1 MRISVSMIVLNE
13 ERNIG
18 RALASCSFADEIV
31 VVDGGSGDLTTEIL
45 ERDRR
50 VVLVR
55 RPWGGHFG
63 DQRQA
68 SLDRCT
74 GDWVIRLDADEA
86 FSEEFERGI
95 RGFLDNLPPD
105 VAAITIR
112 QCNLVGSESFYSKA
126 YDDYEGAP
134 RIWRNRPEVRW
145 EGHIHEHPA
154 GIEGKVVP
162 IDAYV
167 VHYGF
172 LDWNRYGEKG
182 SFYSEIPG
190 SGFGSREDL
199 VFREYDIQ
207 PRPPRSAVGNLVPP
221 YTVEKEHDRSG
232 LPRVAI
238 VRGPNLNPW
247 EMQNYEPLSG
257 EFDLT
262 AYTTTTPNFD
272 ISLVALPVV
281 KVPSDPEH
289 PGYMKGLE
297 FALFDADLIY
307 SADTTWL
314 FSYQAGVIREKFG
327 KKLVCLQW
335 ENIPFAY
342 EESKEMREMKAVV
355 RRRADHFVA
364 VTERAREALILEG
377 VDRGRITVI
386 PMGIDTERFRPDEAL
401 REACRKELGIDRD
414 EKVVLF
420 TGRMVWEK
428 GVYDFVHAAKLA
440 HASAGKSP
448 VRFVMVGKGPE
459 RDAVMAR
466 AGEIGI
472 GKLFLFIEGYPY
484 DRMRDLYNA
493 ADVFVLPSISM
504 RMWKEQF
511 GMVLVEAMACGTPVV
526 STTSGSIPEVVG
538 NAGILVPAND
548 PGELAGAIALLC
560 SADEMRDE
568 LGRKGRAR
576 AVEGFDSKTVA
587 KRMGEVFKMVL
598 EGSAPPPDSPRHRE
612 IVSPPTPSNHFAAA
626 DTLPGAG
633 ASAAPAPVMPN
644 PGDEPREEA
653 TKDRG
658 YFQQE
663 RREIEAMV
671 PAGAS
676 RILDIG
682 CGEGMLGRILLQKGA
697 AEVVGI
703 EADPAVARRA
713 KENLS
718 RVLQGDVESLVLPFE
733 DGYFDCI
740 VLADVLEHL
749 KDPLSTMIRLQRYLS
764 DSGTIV
770 ASIPNVRFFEV
781 IRRLAEGRWEYE
793 EFGILDKTHLRFFT
807 KKEIEVLFLQA
818 GLELTGISENLS
830 PIYFTLPSAHSGDVS
845 FGRVTLHG
853 LTREETKDLFVI
865 QYLLVARKADSEAS
879 GRDRRVSAALESG
892 DLESARSTLEEFLEE
907 HPLDADALL
916 RHSEICS
923 RLGRRDEAIA
933 DLDKVL
939 LFHPGR
945 KGAFERKAALAP
957 APLAQG

>member
-1 MRISVSMIVLNE
+1 MIVLNE

-31 VVDGGSGDLTTEIL
+31 VVDGGSGDHTTEIL

-50 VVLVR
+50 VVLVGR
-55 RPWGGHFG
+55 QWDGHFG
-63 DQRQA
+63 NQRQA

-74 GDWVIRLDADEA
+74 GSWVIRLDADEA

-95 RGFLDNLPPD
+95 RGVLESLPPD
-105 VAAITIR
+105 VAACAIR
-112 QCNLVGSESFYSKA
+112 QCNLVGNESFYAKA
-126 YDDYEGAP
+126 YDNYEDFP

-145 EGHIHEHPA
+145 EGHIHERPA
-154 GIEGKVVP
+154 GIEGKVVS

-182 SFYSEIPG
+182 TCYSQIPG

-207 PRPPRSAVGNLVPP
+207 PRPPRSAVGNLVPT
-221 YTVEKEHDRSG
+221 YTVENELCRSRR
-232 LPRVAI
+232 PRVAI

-257 EFDLT
+257 DFDLT

-272 ISLVALPVV
+272 ISRVALPVV

-297 FALFDADLIY
+297 FALFDTDLIY

-342 EESKEMREMKAVV
+342 EESKEMREMKAAV

-364 VTERAREALILEG
+364 VTERAREALVLEG
-377 VDRGRITVI
+377 VDPGRITVI
-386 PMGIDTERFRPDEAL
+386 PMGIDTERFRPDKSL
-401 REACRKELGIDRD
+401 RVSCRKELGISPD
-414 EKVVLF
+414 ECAVLF

-428 GVYDFVHAAKLA
+428 GVFDFVHAAKLA
-440 HASAGKSP
+440 QASAGKAP

-466 AGEIGI
+466 AEEIGI
-472 GKLFLFIEGYPY
+472 EKSFLFIEGYPY

-493 ADVFVLPSISM
+493 ADIFVLPSISM

-538 NAGILVPAND
+538 DAGILVPAND

-560 SADEMRDE
+560 SSDEMREE

-576 AVEGFDSKTVA
+576 AVERFDSRTVA
-587 KRMGEVFKMVL
+587 KRVGELFSKVL
-598 EGSAPPPDSPRHRE
+598 EGSSRPADALRRRDAAPPPA
-612 IVSPPTPSNHFAAA
+612 PSSRCAAVG
-626 DTLPGAG
+626 TLPGPVSG
-633 ASAAPAPVMPN
+633 GSPAPVIPD
-644 PGDEPREEA
+644 PGDAPREEV

-671 PAGAS
+671 PAGAL
-676 RILDIG
+676 RILDVG

-703 EADPAVARRA
+703 EADLDVARRA
-713 KENLS
+713 QGNLS
-718 RVLQGDVESLVLPFE
+718 RVLHGDVESLALPFE

-749 KDPLSTMIRLQRYLS
+749 KNPLSTMTSLQRYLS
-764 DSGTIV
+764 ASGTIV
-770 ASIPNVRFFEV
+770 ASIPNVRFFDV
-781 IRRLAEGRWEYE
+781 IGRLAEGRWEYQ

-807 KKEIEVLFLQA
+807 KKEIEVLFRQA
-818 GLELTGISENLS
+818 GLEVTGMSENLS
-830 PIYFTLPSAHSGDVS
+830 RVYDTLPAAHSGDVS

-853 LTREETKDLFVI
+853 LTREEVKDLFVF
-865 QYLLVARKADSEAS
+865 QYLIVAHRADSEAI
-879 GRDRRVSAALESG
+879 GRNRRVSAALASG
-892 DLESARSTLEEFLEE
+892 DHESARSILEKFLEE

-923 RLGRRDEAIA
+923 RLGRREEAFA
-933 DLDKVL
+933 NLDKIL
-939 LFHPGR
+939 LFEPHH
-945 KGAFERKAALAP
+945 KEALDLRTELQQALLP
-957 APLAQG
+957 NEG

>member
-1 MRISVSMIVLNE
+1 MRIAVSMIVLNE
-13 ERNIG
+13 ERNIA

-31 VVDGGSGDLTTEIL
+31 VVDGGSGDRTTEIL

-55 RPWGGHFG
+55 RPWDGHFG

-95 RGFLDNLPPD
+95 RGVLESLPPD
-105 VAAITIR
+105 VAACTIR

-154 GIEGKVVP
+154 GFEGKVVS

-182 SFYSEIPG
+182 SFYSKIPG

-207 PRPPRSAVGNLVPP
+207 PRPPRSAVGSRVPA
-221 YTVEKEHDRSG
+221 YTVEKEHRRSG

-272 ISLVALPVV
+272 ISRVALPVV
-281 KVPSDPEH
+281 KVPSDPSH

-297 FALFDADLIY
+297 FALFDTDLIY

-314 FSYQAGVIREKFG
+314 FSYQASVIREKFG

-342 EESKEMREMKAVV
+342 EESNEMREQKAAV

-364 VTERAREALILEG
+364 TTERAREALVLEG
-377 VDRGRITVI
+377 VDPARITVI
-386 PMGIDTERFRPDEAL
+386 PMGIDTEWFRPDDTL
-401 REACRKELGIDRD
+401 RDSCRQGLGISRD
-414 EKVVLF
+414 ERVVLF

-440 HASAGKSP
+440 HASAGKAP

-466 AGEIGI
+466 AEEIGI
-472 GKLFLFIEGYPY
+472 AKLFLFIEGYPY

-493 ADVFVLPSISM
+493 ADIFVLPSISM

-511 GMVLVEAMACGTPVV
+511 GMVLAEAMACGTAVV
-526 STTSGSIPEVVG
+526 STTSGSISEVVG
-538 NAGILVPAND
+538 DAGILVPAND

-560 SADEMRDE
+560 SADELRDE

-576 AVEGFDSKTVA
+576 AVERFDSRTVA
-587 KRMGEVFKMVL
+587 KRVGEVFGKVL
-598 EGSAPPPDSPRHRE
+598 KGPARPAEFHRSRDVAPPPAPTNPR
-612 IVSPPTPSNHFAAA
+612 AAA
-626 DTLPGAG
+626 DTLPGPRAD
-633 ASAAPAPVMPN
+633 AAPIPVMAN
-644 PGDEPREEA
+644 PGDEPRQEA
-653 TKDRG
+653 PKDRG

-663 RREIEAMV
+663 RKEIQAMV

-703 EADPAVARRA
+703 EADPAVAQRA
-713 KENLS
+713 QENLS
-718 RVLQGDVESLVLPFE
+718 RVLQGDVESLDLPFE
-733 DGYFDCI
+733 NGYFDCI

-749 KDPLSTMIRLQRYLS
+749 KDPLATMIMLQRYLS

-770 ASIPNVRFFEV
+770 ASIPNVRFFDV
-781 IRRLAEGRWEYE
+781 IRRLADGRWEYR

-830 PIYFTLPSAHSGDVS
+830 PLYDTLPSAHSGDVS
-845 FGRVTLHG
+845 FGRVTIHG
-853 LTREETKDLFVI
+853 LTREETKDLFVF
-865 QYLLVARKADSEAS
+865 QYLIVARKADSEAR
-879 GRDRRVSAALESG
+879 GRDRRVSAALASG
-892 DLESARSTLEEFLEE
+892 DLESARSMLEEFLEE

-916 RHSEICS
+916 RHSEICIGI
-923 RLGRRDEAIA
+923 GRRDEAIA
-933 DLDKVL
+933 DLDKIL
-939 LFHPGR
+939 LFAPGR
-945 KGAFERKAALAP
+945 KDALERKAAFVHAR
-957 APLAQG
+957 LAQG